1 MQCVDFSWGVGEVV
15 KETRRLQIDMI
26 LIPRHHFGACR
37 RLLLAIAAKHAHIS
51 TVQYLHILPE
61 LNGTSQANSVAAKI
75 YIQN

>member
-1 MQCVDFSWGVGEVV
+1 MLCVDFSWGVGEV
-15 KETRRLQIDMI
+15 DGDI